1 MANTAIDVRAQ
12 HNILRTLA
20 TPFVAIGNFLVAL
33 GEASSRAKQ
42 VEFLNAMSDAELAER
57 GMTRET
63 IVRHVFSDKM
73 GI

>member
-1 MANTAIDVRAQ
+1 MATTTLNHSASQ
-12 HNILRTLA
+12 SILRTLA
-20 TPFVAIGNFLVAL
+20 APFIAIGNTLIAI
-33 GEASSRAKQ
+33 GEASSRSKQ
-42 VEFLNAMSDAELAER
+42 VEFLNSLSDSQLADR